1 MTLDVNLQFTQ
12 SYLAHVVIGKLRIS
26 MGISGSPI
34 NGVKVNNHF
43 SVIISDTSI
52 HGVIGFYDYSVK
64 QDASL

>member
-26 MGISGSPI
+26 WEYLGVPI

-64 QDASL
+64 QATSL